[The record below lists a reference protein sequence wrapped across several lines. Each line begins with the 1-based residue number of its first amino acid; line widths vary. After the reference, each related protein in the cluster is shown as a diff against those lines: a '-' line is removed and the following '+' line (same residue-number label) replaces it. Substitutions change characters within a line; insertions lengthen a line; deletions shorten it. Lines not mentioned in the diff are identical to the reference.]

1 MCPIRSQYTKHTKN
15 PYYSTSNNNNNNLT
29 KNWAENLNRH
39 FSKED
44 IQMTNKHMKR
54 CSTPLINRGL
64 QIKTIMRYHPTPK
77 LQAHTHTHNE
87 IVYLA
92 IKKNEILS
100 LAATKLGLEN
110 IMQGELDQTKRDKYC
125 VTSLIYKI

>member
-1 MCPIRSQYTKHTKN
+1 MLNTTNQQGFANQNHNEISSHTQIT
-15 PYYSTSNNNNNNLT
+15 STHT
-29 KNWAENLNRH
+29 H
-39 FSKED
+39 
-44 IQMTNKHMKR
+44 T
-54 CSTPLINRGL
+54 
-64 QIKTIMRYHPTPK
+64 
-77 LQAHTHTHNE
+77 HTHTHNE

-125 VTSLIYKI
+125 VTSVIYKI